1 MIVPVLVSRRVA
13 CTLTGVLALGL
24 ALPLVPL
31 VPAHAAAPRWLVVN
45 ARKHT
50 ATLTLIAGYDDALG
64 GFNFDGYGKGKMI
77 VSVPAGYRVH
87 VAFSNR
93 GKYPHSAVVVA
104 YAHRGDVAGYT
115 PAFRG
120 AASPDDAN
128 GVMPGAVQRF
138 SFVANKAGTYALVCG
153 VSGHEGAGMWDVLKV
168 TKGGKASL
176 TVKK

>member
-1 MIVPVLVSRRVA
+1 MAALFSRRIALAVA
-13 CTLTGVLALGL
+13 GTAVLGL
-24 ALPLVPL
+24 AVPL
-31 VPAHAAAPRWLVVN
+31 APAGAAMPHWLTANAKAHA
-45 ARKHT
+45 

-64 GFNFDGYGKGKMI
+64 GFNFDGYGQGKMI

-93 GKYPHSAVVVA
+93 GKYPHSVAFVA
-104 YAHRGDVAGYT
+104 YAHKSDVAGYT

-120 AASPDDAN
+120 AASPDDAD
-128 GVMPGAVQRF
+128 GIMPGTVQRF
-138 SFVANKAGTYALVCG
+138 SFVANKAGTYAIVCG